1 LAAAF
6 HPKFRLIWLH
16 KYDKSQVPRVKKAME
31 TAVAERLQQNA
42 ISLDG
47 STYSTVSSND
57 DDDDFFSDITKS
69 DNIIARRNQRLVH
82 SFSDWKIVKLPRNIV
97 IFGCFFDNLISTLS

>member
-1 LAAAF
+1 LEDRECQLAAAF

-16 KYDKSQVPRVKKAME
+16 KHDKSQVPMVKKAMG

-42 ISLDG
+42 IALEG
-47 STYSTVSSND
+47 SSTASSND

-69 DNIIARRNQRLVH
+69 DNTTGWFTAFQIGR
-82 SFSDWKIVKLPRNIV
+82 
-97 IFGCFFDNLISTLS
+97 